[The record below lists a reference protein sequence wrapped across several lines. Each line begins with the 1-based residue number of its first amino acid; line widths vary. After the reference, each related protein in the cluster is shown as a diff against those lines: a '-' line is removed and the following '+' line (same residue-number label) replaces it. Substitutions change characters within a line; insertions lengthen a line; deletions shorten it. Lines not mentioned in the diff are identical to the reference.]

1 MDTHARRGGTIAK
14 PIPRSM
20 SIVGTVAA
28 WERWT
33 GMRFPGG
40 GRYAPVEID
49 HGRGCG
55 CCREPNVW
63 IMHTLIP

>member
-1 MDTHARRGGTIAK
+1 
-14 PIPRSM
+14 M

-28 WERWT
+28 WERWA
-33 GMRFPGG
+33 GMRLPGG

-55 CCREPNVW
+55 CCWEPNVW